1 MRATKKIPILM
12 VLIFGAIT
20 IYAQRDLI
28 TRHNGEVKKK
38 KEIIVLLTVNSHKIH
53 LYL

>member
-38 KEIIVLLTVNSHKIH
+38 RNYCASDSELT
-53 LYL
+53 